1 MVDRKIAWMPLA
13 ALAAILVLL
22 LAVAACGS
30 AAQPTAAPA
39 ATATA
44 MPTAAAV
51 PTATPMPAAT
61 VMPAATMPAATVM
74 PAATMPSVAATAM
87 PDPTATMPPALPT
100 ATVRPTATAMPDPT
114 ATMPPTPAPT
124 AAPTAEPLTYPAV
137 PGIVDPSNLGWP
149 REIETAEG
157 VITLEGPPQRIL
169 TYSLGHDEMALAL
182 VAGERIAAL
191 GKFTGNPS
199 YSNVADLAAEF
210 PVYEKGAENVLAA
223 NPDLFIVSRS
233 TKADIVA
240 LIKEAGIP
248 VARPNLEDAAEGN
261 TSQILLM
268 GYLLGAEERALELAA
283 EIRERMELV
292 AGRVP
297 PPGDAARPAVISVTR
312 WSDSISIAGDGTTG
326 SDIIV
331 AAGGVNAAAAE
342 GIDGFKTIS
351 VESIL
356 AMNPDF
362 ILIPQDGEGA
372 VQLRADLL
380 ADPVLAT
387 VPAVVNGQI
396 HLVHPPNYIVLSH
409 WTVRGVERTAQLLY
423 PDRFADVTFADFAP
437 YGGD

>member
-1 MVDRKIAWMPLA
+1 MLNRKIVLA
-13 ALAAILVLL
+13 AAIAAIALLSLAA
-22 LAVAACGS
+22 AACGS
-30 AAQPTAAPA
+30 AAQPTAPPPSATTAPTPA
-39 ATATA
+39 PTPTA
-44 MPTAAAV
+44 MPAAPTVTMAV
-51 PTATPMPAAT
+51 AAPTATP
-61 VMPAATMPAATVM
+61 
-74 PAATMPSVAATAM
+74 
-87 PDPTATMPPALPT
+87 
-100 ATVRPTATAMPDPT
+100 RPT
-114 ATMPPTPAPT
+114 PTPAPT
-124 AAPTAEPLTYPAV
+124 ATPRPTPTPTPEPLVYPAT

-149 REIETAEG
+149 REVETAEG
-157 VITLEGPPQRIL
+157 VITLDAPPQRIL

-182 VAGERIAAL
+182 VPAERIAAL

-199 YSNVADLAAEF
+199 YSNVADLAADF
-210 PVYEKGAENVLAA
+210 PVYEKGAENVLAE
-223 NPDLFIVSRS
+223 NPDIFIVSKS

-248 VARPNLEDAAEGN
+248 VARPALEDAAEGN
-261 TSQILLM
+261 ISQILLM

-283 EIRERMELV
+283 EIGERMDLV

-297 PPGDAARPAVISVTR
+297 PPGDPERPAVISITR
-312 WSDSISIAGDGTTG
+312 WSDSISISGGGTTG
-326 SDIIV
+326 SDIIE
-331 AAGGVNAAAAE
+331 AAGGVNAAARD

-372 VQLRADLL
+372 AKLRDDLL

-387 VPAVVNGQI
+387 VPAVVNAQI

-423 PDRFADVTFADFAP
+423 PERFADVTFTDFAP
-437 YGGD
+437 YDGN